1 MAAVGLKQYDKW
13 AEDFATDTKKYAAGT
28 SFVGPIMNSIKAIY
42 DTKKTVYLVI
52 LTDGGITD
60 PCKEAHVVREA
71 ALHPLCISLIGISTR
86 NENPRLNLDFDRLY
100 VLDDNLFDR
109 VFDNLIFTRF

>member
-1 MAAVGLKQYDKW
+1 
-13 AEDFATDTKKYAAGT
+13 
-28 SFVGPIMNSIKAIY
+28 MNSIKAIY
-42 DTKKTVYLVI
+42 DTKKTVFLAI
-52 LTDGGITD
+52 LTDGGISD

-71 ALHPLCISLIGISTR
+71 SLHPLCISLIGVSTG

-109 VFDNLIFTRF
+109 VFDNLNFTPFQFTHG